1 MDRYPI
7 KHIYAEKSMH
17 HFVNFFVCKQKNGYS
32 GTMNRAYL
40 YPFLASITWGMIY
53 SLDQRILQ
61 RVSPALVIFIN
72 TGIVMV
78 AFLPVVLF
86 EKETMTQLLRV
97 DKRSLFIIF
106 VTAMLSI
113 AANWFILKGIKDLDA
128 SMASMIEISYPIFVA
143 IFSFLF
149 FRTVLSPAIIL
160 GGALILVGS
169 MIVIR
174 YGG

>member
-1 MDRYPI
+1 
-7 KHIYAEKSMH
+7 
-17 HFVNFFVCKQKNGYS
+17 
-32 GTMNRAYL
+32 MNRAYL

-61 RVSPALVIFIN
+61 RVSPTLVIFIN
-72 TGIVMV
+72 TGIVMM

-97 DKRSLFIIF
+97 DKRTLCIIF

-128 SMASMIEISYPIFVA
+128 SIASMIEISYPIFVA

-149 FRTVLSPAIIL
+149 FRTAISPATIL